1 MNWKNTW
8 ILVGLAAA
16 VFAFI
21 VLYERRLNPSGVPK
35 PAPALFSGFKPSTA
49 TSIQLRRGNQFALV
63 LDRTNRGWRFSKP
76 VMYPAA
82 EFAVA
87 TFLDGLEKLTPV
99 THISASEIRARKQ
112 TSADFGFDAP
122 PVVIALERGE
132 ERRELRFGART
143 PAGDQVY
150 VEVVGQP
157 GYSVVGADILDRLPR
172 NQHDWRDAALFHLG
186 EDPVN
191 RFEVVRPGAGFVL
204 ELDPTNQLWRLTR
217 TSHRADQIQVRQLL
231 DKIKAA
237 RAIEFVTDD
246 PRADVEPFGLQA
258 PEFEVTLAAGDAAQK
273 VQFGRSPTN
282 DPTRVYARMVSHTNV
297 VLAPKNL
304 VDLLATPYAELRDR
318 QLAAFAPELIDL
330 VEVHAE
336 ETFVAKRMT
345 NGQWVAGEV
354 PADPLFVAQWLLL
367 MSQLQAAEFVKDV
380 VTDFAPYGL
389 APPQRQY
396 VLRTTITN
404 ASGITN
410 AVVAQLAFGTNA
422 TSDRVFARRADEDS
436 SVYSIRRQEYSYMP
450 AAAWQFRNQRIWT
463 FTTNQVTK
471 ISVLQDGEMREVLRQ
486 PDGEWVRV
494 KGVAEVN
501 PFAFEELA
509 LRLGE
514 LSAVMWLGR
523 GENARAG
530 FGFTTNAPRLS
541 VELRGEKPQTLSIE
555 FGGRSPLLRPY
566 ALTTVDGQP
575 TVFEFPWPLY
585 ADLQRYFN
593 LTPTDLNSRLPN
605 SRSTSK

>member
-1 MNWKNTW
+1 VT
-8 ILVGLAAA
+8 
-16 VFAFI
+16 
-21 VLYERRLNPSGVPK
+21 
-35 PAPALFSGFKPSTA
+35 
-49 TSIQLRRGNQFALV
+49 
-63 LDRTNRGWRFSKP
+63 
-76 VMYPAA
+76 
-82 EFAVA
+82 
-87 TFLDGLEKLTPV
+87 TFLEGLEKLVPI

-112 TSADFGFDAP
+112 TSADFGFDSP

-157 GYSVVGADILDRLPR
+157 GYSVVGAEILDRLPR
-172 NQHDWRDAALFHLG
+172 TRHDWRDAALFHLG
-186 EDPVN
+186 EDPVD

-204 ELDPTNQLWRLTR
+204 ELDPTNQLWRLTS

-231 DKIKAA
+231 DKIRAA

-246 PRADVEPFGLQA
+246 PRADVEPFGLQT
-258 PEFEVTLAAGDAAQK
+258 PEFEVTLASGPTVQK

-282 DPTRVYARMVSHTNV
+282 DPTRVYARIASHTNV

-330 VEVHAE
+330 VEVRAE
-336 ETFVAKRMT
+336 DTFVARRMT
-345 NGQWVAGEV
+345 NGQWIAGDV
-354 PADPLFVAQWLLL
+354 PADPLFVAQWLQR

-380 VTDFAPYGL
+380 VTDFAPYDL
-389 APPQRQY
+389 APPQREY
-396 VLRTTITN
+396 VLRTAVTN
-404 ASGITN
+404 AEGVTN
-410 AVVAQLAFGTNA
+410 VGVAQLAFGTNG

-436 SVYSIRRQEYSYMP
+436 VYSIRRQEYTYMP
-450 AAAWQFRNQRIWT
+450 AAAWQFREQRIWT

-471 ISVLQDGEMREVLRQ
+471 ISVIQDGEVREVLRQ
-486 PDGEWVRV
+486 PGGEWVRV

-501 PFAFEELA
+501 SFAFEELA

-514 LSAVMWLGR
+514 LSTFMWLGR

-530 FGFTTNAPRLS
+530 FGFTTNAPRLL
-541 VELRGEKPQTLSIE
+541 VELRGEKPQTLTIE

-566 ALTTVDGQP
+566 ALTVLDGQP
-575 TVFEFPWPLY
+575 TVFEFPWVLY

-605 SRSTSK
+605 SGSPTK